1 MNNNLTVAIE
11 KEEEIY
17 IWSDDKRLL
26 EDKVTDLLEFDDE
39 LRYMLSSLVINSI
52 GVSELNPQRAER
64 LYKQVNK
71 TLKAYVEFQQE
82 IEND

>member
-39 LRYMLSSLVINSI
+39 LRDILYSLVINSI